1 MICKSTSSSI
11 LLLLLLLFR
20 AVKDYASG
28 AMLTGEIKAI
38 LVEVISPM
46 VSEIQ
51 RRRKDV
57 TDAIA
62 AEFMRPRPLK
72 WSSPKSSAPSGPEL
86 TLEELTSL
94 NERLASKSYL
104 TGYVLSEADVT
115 LRTRVTEQALVSA
128 TTPLPHLKRWS
139 RHVDKLSSGL
149 EAVKPTKLV
158 KGEMERLMD
167 ELGQS
172 RLELSDSTHSLIL
185 TQN

>member
-1 MICKSTSSSI
+1 
-11 LLLLLLLFR
+11 
-20 AVKDYASG
+20 
-28 AMLTGEIKAI
+28 MLTGEIKATLI
-38 LVEVISPM
+38 DVISPM
-46 VSEIQ
+46 VSEIR

-62 AEFMRPRPLK
+62 AEFMRPRSLK
-72 WSSPKSSAPSGPEL
+72 WSSTKSSASSGQEL
-86 TLEELTSL
+86 TLDELTSL

-115 LRTRVTEQALVSA
+115 LRARVSGQALVSA

-139 RHVDKLSSGL
+139 RHVDRLSSGL
-149 EAVKPTKLV
+149 EAVKPTKVV

-172 RLELSDSTHSLIL
+172 KLEWSDSNNNPKLTPFDVFCKEGYTGYTYIL
-185 TQN
+185 LCYLVIPCF